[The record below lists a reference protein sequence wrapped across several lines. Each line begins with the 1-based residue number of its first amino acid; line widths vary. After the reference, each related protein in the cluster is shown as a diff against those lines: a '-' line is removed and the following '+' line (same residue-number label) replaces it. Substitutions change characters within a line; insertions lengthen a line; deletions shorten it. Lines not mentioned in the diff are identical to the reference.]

1 MKTPKRH
8 HELTTMEHISTERV
22 WDYSQEQVNSQRWK
36 RKNRIKRLKHTISKL
51 TYENAVFKQTFIQ
64 KRAFL
69 KRLKAICR
77 EPNRSTLHRLAELD
91 RELQMELMVTK
102 DYERKEQNNA

>member
-36 RKNRIKRLKHTISKL
+36 RKNREAQYKHTIAKLTRMLQNTEQCLLATQKMTCFGCFRPSHWENVFVNKEEEEEKKRLKT
-51 TYENAVFKQTFIQ
+51 
-64 KRAFL
+64 L
-69 KRLKAICR
+69 KRLIRKLK
-77 EPNRSTLHRLAELD
+77 PND
-91 RELQMELMVTK
+91 K
-102 DYERKEQNNA
+102 P